1 MVLEPL
7 VAQKGVELSAIF
19 TEIAAKYVEIAPI
32 VIVGLVAGFLSCIH
46 NGKWTKKEFFKG
58 VLLSCFLSMVT
69 YGLLLAVDI
78 PYLTRVSIAGLVG
91 FLGFENSLDFIER
104 VLTIIRTHK
113 KQS

>member
-1 MVLEPL
+1 MVVEPQI
-7 VAQKGVELSAIF
+7 AQKGTELSTIF
-19 TEIAAKYVEIAPI
+19 TEMVAQYVEITPI
-32 VIVGLVAGFLSCIH
+32 IIVGLVAGLLSCIH

-58 VLLSCFLSMVT
+58 VLLSCFLSMIT

-104 VLTIIRTHK
+104 VLNIIRAHK